1 MKHIFPFLI
10 FITLLYGC
18 TKSSNE
24 VSVTA
29 EKSTQECHMCPG
41 YLIIKRGG
49 IVDTLK
55 RGAWGRP
62 SVFNQF
68 QYKNKDFL
76 ALPFEYFSRGIVESS
91 ISIISLNK
99 ENYLIPV
106 FDTIIS
112 DNTIGRLEIIKKE
125 LTFMSPDSL
134 LIQQYK
140 LVYNDL
146 DESVQKVDSVK
157 ELVIINL
164 FK

>member
-1 MKHIFPFLI
+1 M
-10 FITLLYGC
+10 
-18 TKSSNE
+18 
-24 VSVTA
+24 
-29 EKSTQECHMCPG
+29 
-41 YLIIKRGG
+41 
-49 IVDTLK
+49 
-55 RGAWGRP
+55 
-62 SVFNQF
+62 
-68 QYKNKDFL
+68 
-76 ALPFEYFSRGIVESS
+76 PFEYFSRGIVESS
-91 ISIISLNK
+91 ISIVSLNK

-112 DNTIGRLEIIKKE
+112 DNTIGRFEIIKKE

-146 DESVQKVDSVK
+146 DESAQKVDSVK

>member
-1 MKHIFPFLI
+1 M
-10 FITLLYGC
+10 
-18 TKSSNE
+18 
-24 VSVTA
+24 
-29 EKSTQECHMCPG
+29 
-41 YLIIKRGG
+41 
-49 IVDTLK
+49 
-55 RGAWGRP
+55 
-62 SVFNQF
+62 
-68 QYKNKDFL
+68 
-76 ALPFEYFSRGIVESS
+76 PFEYFSWGIVESS
-91 ISIISLNK
+91 ISIVSLNK

-112 DNTIGRLEIIKKE
+112 DNQISHLEIVKKE